1 MKMRR
6 ILSTLLC
13 VMMVICSIPMMAS
26 ATATAADLSA
36 MATAIGVSGL
46 APVDEFYFDGDYQV
60 TDDITVKGE
69 LAFSDENGLTLA
81 GNTSWKYT
89 PSTGYTPLSE
99 DAWAVGVQIPI
110 GGKSAIQATNP
121 NGNGRAYVE
130 LTDKSIAVYTGDG
143 STTAV
148 AEENTYFSYVPG
160 TSYAEYLLTLNDA
173 GGYSVYIKS
182 ETETEGEWK
191 LYAATEGWR
200 SGASTGLSISGVDGT
215 NGCQVKYT
223 ATYQVA
229 AADYNSIDAI
239 LGGPTGST
247 YSFDFDE
254 NSSFANTSG
263 RDGFKSTSGY
273 TTDADGLTLV
283 SATDT
288 SSAFVFGPFSSYSPL
303 NSQTIWSTTTYFP
316 QALYLKAKGN
326 FNLRTPGPNGYGRV
340 YMNVTTD
347 SGLFLKTGSVI
358 ESNSVIIEDEWT
370 EYLFVP
376 NGRTVNT
383 DVTADG
389 YSLYVKAEKSTGGK
403 WVKAMNGGFDGAGSG
418 YGSTRITFSGVTGHI
433 KSVRT
438 MAISGSA
445 SYADATP
452 DGATCLYL
460 DEDFDAEPVWG
471 NKSATHVVYENGN
484 AVFPSTST
492 TGKIKFDANDVVI
505 PVGGYAE
512 FRTQY
517 SGVEEITLYDGAKYI
532 YILQQ
537 SDYGS
542 LPGITKNTASAGYTG
557 NNNSS
562 WRTWRVV
569 RSEAGYTVYSKADG
583 DTGWYIHGTGTGTS
597 STESPKIRFVYSGRN
612 DGDTG
617 DSKIDYLRVCG
628 PAPTQTL
635 TLTDGY
641 TTNELSDNSLLAYP
655 DSFRAIVSGASGS
668 LIFSGYD
675 KNNCLVSA
683 DIRTV
688 DGTITPEVE
697 LFDTTT
703 SDDIVKV
710 KVFLWDLETLDRK
723 ASSRYVYT
731 DESMVDGAVTLLF
744 NNSNYAFAEADD
756 APYRLSGKVYLPTDL
771 VSALTGEND
780 LTFTA
785 GSTEAQI
792 DGESVK
798 LSTAPVQYGEDVLVA
813 LEDVT
818 ANFSIGQDVTERSG
832 GIALHTEY
840 YDEETTFFN
849 LNTTFT
855 GDPKT
860 ERGFSWEAVS
870 EYDNMVI
877 QYAEG
882 TSLANP
888 TQKKAPYKT
897 EPVVYGYHVTNPQA
911 EISYY
916 DNMLFYQV
924 EVDGLK
930 AGTTYSYRIGDTEK
944 DEWSQVYTFS
954 TEGENTE
961 EFSVIALADSQANTV
976 TNFGITQRAVQAALN
991 ECSDPAFV
999 MHLGDFTENA
1009 MCDDWWNMYFEA
1021 SESFNPTIPTVG
1033 VVGNHETR
1041 AVGQK
1046 YFNLHFLN
1054 PDNGH
1059 GLAPENPDSTMV
1071 NQYDMATLKEL
1082 DNTVYS
1088 FDYGDVHFAV
1098 LNTGSDW
1105 MKTSYVMDLQ
1115 QEWLKEDIAKSN
1127 KKWNIVLLHIGV
1139 YPAQDRGQVT
1149 AAHLYELMD
1158 ECDVDMVFQG
1168 HDHIT
1173 LRTKP
1178 MKGNVPYTEG
1188 SATQV
1193 SHSNGT
1199 IYSILG
1205 CAGVGTTRYN
1215 YSVLPSGDWIETV
1228 KTTGS
1233 SNPTYNILTFKEDS
1247 ITMLSKALDG
1257 TVLDSYT
1264 LTK

>member
-1 MKMRR
+1 MKNWR
-6 ILSTLLC
+6 ILPTLLC
-13 VMMVICSIPMMAS
+13 IIMVVCSIPVMAS
-26 ATATAADLSA
+26 ATATADGLNA
-36 MATAIGVSGL
+36 MATAIGVAGL
-46 APVDEFYFDGDYQV
+46 VPVNEFYFDGDYQV
-60 TDDITVKGE
+60 TNDITVKGE
-69 LAFSDENGLTLA
+69 LVFSDENGLTLA

-99 DAWAVGVQIPI
+99 DAWVIGVKVPAS
-110 GGKSAIQATNP
+110 GKSAIQAKNP

-130 LTDKSIAVYTGDG
+130 ITDKFIAVYTGDG

-148 AEENTYFSYVPG
+148 AEDNLYFSYVPG

-182 ETETEGEWK
+182 ETKTDGEWK

-200 SGASTGLSISGVDGT
+200 SGTSTGLSISGVDGT

-223 ATYQVA
+223 ATYQVVEA
-229 AADYNSIDAI
+229 NYTSIDVI

-247 YSFDFDE
+247 YSLDFDE

-263 RDGFKSTSGY
+263 RDGFKSTGGY
-273 TTDADGLTLV
+273 TADADGLTLV
-283 SATDT
+283 NSSDT

-340 YMNVTTD
+340 YMNVTTG
-347 SGLFLKTGSVI
+347 SELYLKTSSVTK
-358 ESNSVIIEDEWT
+358 SNAVTIEDEWT

-383 DVTADG
+383 DVTAAG
-389 YSLYVKAEKSTGGK
+389 YTLYVKAERATGGE
-403 WVKAMNGGFDGAGSG
+403 WVKVIDGGFDGAGSS

-445 SYADATP
+445 SNADATP
-452 DGATCLYL
+452 TGATCLYL
-460 DEDFDAEPVWG
+460 DENFGAEPVWG
-471 NKSATHVVYENGN
+471 NKSATYVTYENGN
-484 AVFPSTST
+484 AVFPSTGT

-517 SGVEEITLYDGAKYI
+517 SGTEEITLYDGAKYI
-532 YILQQ
+532 HILQQ

-542 LPGITKNTASAGYTG
+542 VTGITKNTASAGYAG

-562 WRTWRVV
+562 WRTWRIV
-569 RSEAGYTVYSKADG
+569 RSETGYTVYSKADG

-612 DGDTG
+612 DGGTG

-628 PAPTQTL
+628 HAPTQTL

-668 LIFSGYD
+668 LIFAGYD

-697 LFDTTT
+697 LFDATT

-710 KVFLWDLETLDRK
+710 EVFLWDLETLDTK
-723 ASSRYVYT
+723 VSSRYAYT

-744 NNSNYAFAEADD
+744 NNSNYTFKEADD
-756 APYRLSGKVYLPTDL
+756 APYRLSGKIYLPTEL
-771 VSALTGEND
+771 ISALTGEKN
-780 LTFTA
+780 LSFTA
-785 GSTEAQI
+785 GSTDAQI
-792 DGESVK
+792 GGESVR
-798 LSTAPVQYGEDVLVA
+798 LSVAPVQHGDDVLVA
-813 LEDVT
+813 VDDVT
-818 ANFSIGQDVTERSG
+818 ANFSIGQDVTPYKG

-840 YDEETTFFN
+840 YAKDTTFFN

-860 ERGFSWEAVS
+860 ERGFSWQAVPD
-870 EYDNMVI
+870 YDKMVI
-877 QYAEG
+877 EYAEG
-882 TSLANP
+882 ATLTNP
-888 TQKKAPYKT
+888 TRKTAPYKT
-897 EPVVYGYHVTNPQA
+897 ESVVYNYHVTDPTANV
-911 EISYY
+911 SYY
-916 DNMLFYQV
+916 DDMLFYQV
-924 EVDGLK
+924 KVDGLK
-930 AGTTYSYRIGDTEK
+930 PGTTYSYRIGDSEK
-944 DEWSQVYTFS
+944 NIWSDVYTFT
-954 TEGENTE
+954 TEGASVE
-961 EFSVIALADSQANTV
+961 EFSAIAITDTQSQTV
-976 TNFGITQRAVQAALN
+976 SQFAYCEQAINAAFA
-991 ECSDPAFV
+991 ECQDAAFM
-999 MHLGDFTENA
+999 MHMGDFTENA
-1009 MCDDWWNMYFEA
+1009 MCDDWWNMYFNA
-1021 SESFNPTIPTVG
+1021 AKKYAPTVPTVG

-1046 YFNLHFLN
+1046 YYNLHFLN

-1059 GLAPENPDSTMV
+1059 GLVPEEIDASKV
-1071 NQYDMATLKEL
+1071 NNYDIAILEEL

-1088 FDYGDVHFAV
+1088 FDYGNAHFV
-1098 LNTGSDW
+1098 VMNTGSDW

-1115 QEWLKEDIAKSN
+1115 TQWVKEDIAKSG
-1127 KKWNIVLLHIGV
+1127 KKWNVVLLHVGV
-1139 YPAQDRGQVT
+1139 YTARERGQVT
-1149 AAHLYELMD
+1149 AEHLYKLMD
-1158 ECDVDMVFQG
+1158 ECDVDIVLQG

-1178 MKGNVPYTEG
+1178 MKNNVPYSGG
-1188 SATQV
+1188 SASQV
-1193 SHSNGT
+1193 SHANGT
-1199 IYSILG
+1199 IYSIVG
-1205 CAGVGTTRYN
+1205 CAGLGTTRYD
-1215 YSVLPSGDWIETV
+1215 YSVLPSGDWIEVV

-1233 SNPTYNILTFKEDS
+1233 GNPTYNVMTFREDS
-1247 ITMLSKALDG
+1247 ITVLSKALNG
-1257 TVLDSYT
+1257 TILDSYT